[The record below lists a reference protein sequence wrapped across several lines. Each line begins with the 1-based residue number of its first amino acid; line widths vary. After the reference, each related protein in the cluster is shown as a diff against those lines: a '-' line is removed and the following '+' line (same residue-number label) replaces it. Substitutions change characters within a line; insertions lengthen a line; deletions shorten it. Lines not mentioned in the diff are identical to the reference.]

1 MQKEYLNPFFGKVL
15 RSVKDNRFALYEWQ
29 MLEIYHPKDSACVL
43 FEFWDWSQ
51 NTFVRKLH
59 LPEVFIGNLNECL

>member
-15 RSVKDNRFALYEWQ
+15 RSVKENRFALYEWQ

-51 NTFVRKLH
+51 NTFVR
-59 LPEVFIGNLNECL
+59 